1 MITQPTE
8 VTTWY
13 LEQTS
18 ASDLSPARQPEAA
31 VEVIRVEIPS
41 PEFNRFLY
49 TAVGGDWNWTD
60 RLIWSYDHWLDWLSR
75 PGTETW
81 VAYLKG
87 APVGYAEFDPQPD
100 GSVEITCFGLLP
112 AFIGR
117 GLGGWLLTEATA
129 RAWDLATRWPAL
141 PQTTRVWLHTASLD
155 GPNARTNYE
164 KRGFRLYDT
173 QTRTQPVWEHPL
185 GPWPGARPRPDS

>member
-1 MITQPTE
+1 MIAQPTE

-18 ASDLSPARQPEAA
+18 ASDLSPARRPEVA
-31 VEVIRVEIPS
+31 VEVIRAEIPS

-60 RLIWSYDHWLDWLSR
+60 RLIWSYEHWLDWLSR

-81 VAYLKG
+81 VAYVQG
-87 APVGYAEFDPQPD
+87 TPVGYAEFDPQP
-100 GSVEITCFGLLP
+100 GGVVEITCFGLLP

-117 GLGGWLLTEATA
+117 GLGGWLLTEAVA
-129 RAWDLATRWPAL
+129 RAWDLATRWPDL
-141 PQTTRVWLHTASLD
+141 PRTTRVWLHTASLD
-155 GPNARTNYE
+155 GPNARANYE
-164 KRGFRLYDT
+164 KRGFRLYD
-173 QTRTQPVWEHPL
+173 
-185 GPWPGARPRPDS
+185 